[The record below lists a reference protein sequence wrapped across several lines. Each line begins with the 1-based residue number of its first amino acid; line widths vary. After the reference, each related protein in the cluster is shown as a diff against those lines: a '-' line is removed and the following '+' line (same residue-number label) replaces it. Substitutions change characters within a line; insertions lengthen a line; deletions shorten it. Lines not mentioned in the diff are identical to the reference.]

1 MLEDSSLA
9 AMAAIPTPL
18 PPVSAHEVFTSD
30 QWTTLLSICEVF
42 MPSISSSTL
51 RENTYAEARDKV
63 AAILPQSADASLADS
78 YLAET
83 VVASQDFKE
92 ALRQRFAAYIPQAQ
106 VQGFAFLL
114 SALNS
119 RIGCLAMT
127 GSMVPLHTQD
137 LATRTKIVMKWADSY
152 IGPCR
157 ALYQATEFLTKA
169 TWLAQ
174 SSILHHVLDYPK
186 VPKDVERHPGYDFKF
201 LDFSNE
207 SADTPIQ
214 ITADVVIVG
223 SGCGAGIVAEHL
235 SSSLSSLDPK
245 PRILVLEK
253 GYHFPNTHFPMDQS
267 AAGVNLQEGGGGIL
281 ADDGSIAVLAGN
293 TWGGGGTINWSASL
307 QPQHFVREE
316 WATKNKLPFML
327 SQDFQTCLDEVCDKM
342 GVCKSNDPAGLAQI
356 EHSFGNSA
364 LLEGARRLG
373 LTAKVV
379 PQNSAGKHHY
389 CGRCSM
395 GCASST
401 KQGPATFWLPAAAE
415 RGVELIEGC
424 FVERI
429 MWDERRSSNRL
440 ATGVK
445 AVWTS
450 RSRDATRQ
458 LRISAKRIIVSSGTL
473 HSPLLLHRS
482 GMTPE
487 VNKNIG
493 SNLHLHPVVPVHAT
507 YSQRTDPWDGAILTT
522 VMSSLEN
529 LDGRG
534 HGAKIEIMLGTPDMA
549 GTMLPFRSQ
558 LSLEKGREVLD
569 SALDYKVRIARHGH
583 AFSFIAMAR
592 DHAEDGNLK
601 KSYVYGDSDDMRKVK
616 VSYTPSPKDRQ
627 HLLEGA
633 MVAARMHYVMGAKT
647 IEVCSPSI
655 NVFERP
661 SVCLSNMASSQA
673 QSPNDDEAFEN
684 WLADIKAKGIS
695 LLDTRTN
702 RMGSAHQMSTCRM
715 SASPADG
722 VVDPDGKVWGTE
734 NVYVADA
741 SILPSASGVNPM
753 ISNMGLS
760 LHIAKGIARTIEK
773 P

>member
-1 MLEDSSLA
+1 MLEDSNLS

-18 PPVSAHEVFTSD
+18 PPVSAGEVFTSD
-30 QWTTLLSICEVF
+30 QWTTLMSICEVF
-42 MPSISSSTL
+42 MPSISTSSL
-51 RENTYAEARDKV
+51 RETTYAEARDKV
-63 AAILPQSADASLADS
+63 SAVLPQDADANLADI

-83 VVASQDFKE
+83 LVASQDFKE
-92 ALRQRFAAYIPQAQ
+92 ALRQRFAGYIPQAQ

-119 RIGCLAMT
+119 KIGCLAMT
-127 GSMVPLHTQD
+127 SSTTLLHTQD

-174 SSILHHVLDYPK
+174 SSVLHQVLDYPK
-186 VPKDVERHPGYDFKF
+186 VPKDVERHPGYDFQF
-201 LDFSNE
+201 LGFSSE
-207 SADTPIQ
+207 SADTPVEVA
-214 ITADVVIVG
+214 ADVVIIG
-223 SGCGAGIVAEHL
+223 SGCGAGVVAEHL

-253 GYHFPNTHFPMDQS
+253 GYHFPSTHFPMDQS

-281 ADDGSIAVLAGN
+281 ADDGSIAVLAGS
-293 TWGGGGTINWSASL
+293 TWGGGGTVNWSASL
-307 QPQHFVREE
+307 QPQHYVRQE

-327 SQDFQTCLDEVCDKM
+327 SQDFQACLDEVCDKM
-342 GVCKSNDPAGLAQI
+342 GVCKPTDPAGLAQI

-401 KQGPATFWLPAAAE
+401 KQGPATFWLPAAAD
-415 RGVELIEGC
+415 RGVEFIEGC
-424 FVERI
+424 FVEKI
-429 MWDERRSSNRL
+429 IWDENRTSDRV
-440 ATGVK
+440 ATGVR

-450 RSRDATRQ
+450 RSRDVTRQ
-458 LRISAKRIIVSSGTL
+458 LRISAKRIIISSGTL
-473 HSPLLLHRS
+473 HTPLLLHRS

-529 LDGRG
+529 LDGQG

-549 GTMLPFRSQ
+549 GTMLPFRPH
-558 LSLEKGREVLD
+558 LSLVKGSDVLE
-569 SALDYKVRIARHGH
+569 SALDYKVRVARHGH
-583 AFSFIAMAR
+583 AFSFIAMVR
-592 DHAEDGNLK
+592 DHAEDSNLK
-601 KSYVYGDSDDMRKVK
+601 KSYVYGDRDDMRIVK
-616 VSYTPSPKDRQ
+616 VSYTPSPKDRE
-627 HLLEGA
+627 HVLEGA
-633 MVAARMHYVMGAKT
+633 IVAARMHYVMGAET
-647 IEVCSPSI
+647 IEICSPSI
-655 NVFERP
+655 SVFERP
-661 SVCLSNMASSQA
+661 SVRLSNRTSSQV
-673 QSPNDDEAFEN
+673 QGPTDDEAFEH
-684 WLADIKAKGIS
+684 WLLGIRTKGIS
-695 LLDTRTN
+695 LLDPRTT

-722 VVDPDGKVWGTE
+722 AVDPDGKVWGTE

-760 LHIAKGIARTIEK
+760 LHVAKGIAKTIA
-773 P
+773 